1 MSSLLLSRVPRS
13 CAFGLT
19 LLALI
24 CCGSPPAERSLDT
37 DDPVEPGPDSEL
49 VAADLRSI
57 AADYEQFGRLDDEAR
72 WAPYLCRRPNPPSAR
87 VSASEHD
94 GSHGRKLYTL
104 YAKDPMAYAGLPR
117 SSSPN
122 LLGEP
127 APLAELGQ
135 VLVKEA
141 FRPVPY
147 EGRLEGAGLDQDS
160 ALWGPAQLRPVE
172 HAGASWRAGEPLGLF
187 VMYQPRAGTP
197 GTDAGW
203 LYGVIDADRETIL
216 EQGRVASCMSCHE
229 QAGPT
234 RLFGWEGRESQDE

>member
-1 MSSLLLSRVPRS
+1 MRTGRPPAVY
-13 CAFGLT
+13 C
-19 LLALI
+19 LALH
-24 CCGSPPAERSLDT
+24 EH
-37 DDPVEPGPDSEL
+37 PV
-49 VAADLRSI
+49 ADAGVDALLPR
-57 AADYEQFGRLDDEAR
+57 
-72 WAPYLCRRPNPPSAR
+72 
-87 VSASEHD
+87 
-94 GSHGRKLYTL
+94 
-104 YAKDPMAYAGLPR
+104 GLPLAVA
-117 SSSPN
+117 N
-122 LLGEP
+122 LTRELQRGAHVRLAP

-203 LYGVIDADRETIL
+203 LYGVIDADRETIM
-216 EQGRVASCMSCHE
+216 EQGRVATCMSCHE

-234 RLFGWEGRESQDE
+234 RLFGWEGHESRDE